1 LSDAQHHTDELESTE
16 RGLEPPADPRPSEE
30 RDDDAS
36 EDART
41 SPFPYAEKFGEWVAD
56 ETTTADGPHRSAARD
71 AEG

>member
-1 LSDAQHHTDELESTE
+1 MRRRES
-16 RGLEPPADPRPSEE
+16 PAHPRPSEE

-41 SPFPYAEKFGEWVAD
+41 SPFPYAEKFDEWVAD
-56 ETTTADGPHRSAARD
+56 EAAAFDGQEQRSPARD